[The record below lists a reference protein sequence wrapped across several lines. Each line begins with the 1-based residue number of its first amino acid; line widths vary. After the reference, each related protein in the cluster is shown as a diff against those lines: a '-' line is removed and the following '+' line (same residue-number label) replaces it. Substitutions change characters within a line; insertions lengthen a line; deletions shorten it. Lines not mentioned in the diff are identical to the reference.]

1 MRAGPINP
9 PVVSTPEAPMAGYF
23 TVLVFSKNLLH
34 RKDHLLYSAFRLP
47 ELGERN

>member
-23 TVLVFSKNLLH
+23 TVLRRLL
-34 RKDHLLYSAFRLP
+34 FP
-47 ELGERN
+47 